1 MVSSD
6 KKINKNNIIIIIS
19 IIACVFF
26 ILLFFSTIF
35 AIVNINNNKIV
46 NGIYINKINV
56 SGLTQNE
63 ASDNFG
69 KDFIS
74 GNLEVAT
81 DEEGLNVIK
90 VHFTYV
96 TETSKSGS
104 KNATYATLKK
114 IIDENKT
121 WVTVGKDAATKVRID
136 TALALNDFY
145 NNNDELVSAK
155 TNEGGFVTIINELGE
170 EKERNTFSVDM
181 VITNVT
187 HVDKDDEKNIKEHA
201 LVKGAIFNFRND
213 LLPVEFK
220 VENEQG
226 IKYFDDLGASGS
238 EPVYTR
244 VWGKIISETKT
255 TTQEVE
261 SAFGEAA
268 VRTYRNTNK
277 EWIITGTAK
286 VPYEFGDENI
296 LTAEELTKA
305 AQNREVYLADVK
317 KRADEYKASRA
328 AGTTHYRPLRNRNRR
343 ANRRTLP
350 FRSSFPRRS
359 GIGCCRRRSHRSC
372 VRRCLCSRAR
382 RFSGCPSIRHCA

>member
-1 MVSSD
+1 MR
-6 KKINKNNIIIIIS
+6 KAQNTERIE
-19 IIACVFF
+19 
-26 ILLFFSTIF
+26 
-35 AIVNINNNKIV
+35 
-46 NGIYINKINV
+46 GRIYQHD
-56 SGLTQNE
+56 LTVKQVQNQ
-63 ASDNFG
+63 ASENFG
-69 KDFIS
+69 KDFIA
-74 GNLEVAT
+74 GNIEVAT
-81 DEEGLNVIK
+81 DDEMLNVIK

-96 TETSKSGS
+96 TETNKNGV

-121 WVTVGKDAATKVRID
+121 CVTVGKDAATKVRID

-170 EKERNTFSVDM
+170 PKERNTFSVDM
-181 VITNVT
+181 VITGVT

-277 EWIITGTAK
+277 EWVITGTAK
-286 VPYEFGDENI
+286 VPYDFGDENI

-317 KRADEYKASRA
+317 KRAEEYKASRA
-328 AGTTHYRPLRNRNRR
+328 AGTTPATGTTATKTAEFN
-343 ANRRTLP
+343 
-350 FRSSFPRRS
+350 F
-359 GIGCCRRRSHRSC
+359 
-372 VRRCLCSRAR
+372 
-382 RFSGCPSIRHCA
+382 

>member
-1 MVSSD
+1 MR
-6 KKINKNNIIIIIS
+6 KAQNTERIE
-19 IIACVFF
+19 
-26 ILLFFSTIF
+26 
-35 AIVNINNNKIV
+35 
-46 NGIYINKINV
+46 GRIYQHD
-56 SGLTQNE
+56 LTVKQVQNQ
-63 ASDNFG
+63 ASENFG
-69 KDFIS
+69 KDFIA
-74 GNLEVAT
+74 GNIEVAT

-328 AGTTHYRPLRNRNRR
+328 AGTTAPATTATKTAEFN
-343 ANRRTLP
+343 
-350 FRSSFPRRS
+350 F
-359 GIGCCRRRSHRSC
+359 
-372 VRRCLCSRAR
+372 
-382 RFSGCPSIRHCA
+382 

>member
-1 MVSSD
+1 MR
-6 KKINKNNIIIIIS
+6 KAQNTERIE
-19 IIACVFF
+19 
-26 ILLFFSTIF
+26 
-35 AIVNINNNKIV
+35 
-46 NGIYINKINV
+46 GRIYQHDLAVKQV
-56 SGLTQNE
+56 QNQ
-63 ASDNFG
+63 ASENFG
-69 KDFIS
+69 KDFIA
-74 GNLEVAT
+74 GNIEVAT

-96 TETSKSGS
+96 TETNKSGS

-187 HVDKDDEKNIKEHA
+187 HVDKDDEKDIKEHA

-220 VENEQG
+220 VENAQG

-268 VRTYRNTNK
+268 IRTYKNTNK

-286 VPYEFGDENI
+286 VPYDFGDENI
-296 LTAEELTKA
+296 LTVDELKKA
-305 AQNREVYLADVK
+305 AQNREIYLADVK
-317 KRADEYKASRA
+317 KRADEYKANKA
-328 AGTTHYRPLRNRNRR
+328 ANTTPTSTATTATKN
-343 ANRRTLP
+343 
-350 FRSSFPRRS
+350 
-359 GIGCCRRRSHRSC
+359 
-372 VRRCLCSRAR
+372 AR
-382 RFSGCPSIRHCA
+382 FTF

>member
-1 MVSSD
+1 MR
-6 KKINKNNIIIIIS
+6 KAQNTERIE
-19 IIACVFF
+19 
-26 ILLFFSTIF
+26 
-35 AIVNINNNKIV
+35 
-46 NGIYINKINV
+46 GRIYQHD
-56 SGLTQNE
+56 LTVKQVQNQ
-63 ASDNFG
+63 ASENFG
-69 KDFIS
+69 KDFIA
-74 GNLEVAT
+74 GNIEVAT
-81 DEEGLNVIK
+81 DDEMLNVIK

-96 TETSKSGS
+96 TETNKNGV

-121 WVTVGKDAATKVRID
+121 CVTVGKDAATKVRID

-155 TNEGGFVTIINELGE
+155 TNEGGFVTIINELGDP
-170 EKERNTFSVDM
+170 KERNTFSVDM
-181 VITNVT
+181 VITGVT

-277 EWIITGTAK
+277 EWVITGTAK
-286 VPYEFGDENI
+286 VPYDFGDENI

-317 KRADEYKASRA
+317 KRAEEYKASRA
-328 AGTTHYRPLRNRNRR
+328 AGTTPAAGTTATKTAEFN
-343 ANRRTLP
+343 
-350 FRSSFPRRS
+350 F
-359 GIGCCRRRSHRSC
+359 
-372 VRRCLCSRAR
+372 
-382 RFSGCPSIRHCA
+382 